1 MYTSLSSMSDMRYVQ
16 LCMGAPEFS
25 LITLAHIALANYYR
39 IPARMGGGLGDAFKA
54 DYQAGVESTIGL
66 MAPMLTQTAMIV
78 HGVGTMGSFNLT
90 SYEKF
95 IEDEETIRYLKRM
108 RKGFD
113 VSDDRQK
120 KAHKAIEK
128 TGPRGNYLSGRTP
141 REYREDNY
149 LASPVFNRKGCKEN
163 TREEEGDICDRAQ
176 KIYDARM
183 ASYKLPDLSLE
194 QKKLLNTELPDGFK
208 FEI

>member
-1 MYTSLSSMSDMRYVQ
+1 MTLMTGMLGKTDFILNAAGAYGGYNLGSLENFV
-16 LCMGAPEFS
+16 L
-25 LITLAHIALANYYR
+25 
-39 IPARMGGGLGDAFKA
+39 
-54 DYQAGVESTIGL
+54 
-66 MAPMLTQTAMIV
+66 
-78 HGVGTMGSFNLT
+78 
-90 SYEKF
+90 
-95 IEDEETIRYLKRM
+95 DEENIAYLRRVNQGLDITEDKLY
-108 RKGFD
+108 FD
-113 VSDDRQK
+113 LIK
-120 KAHKAIEK
+120 K

-194 QKKLLNTELPDGFK
+194 QKKLLNSELPNSFK